1 MRCKT
6 WRTINI
12 CLCGCESRVHHI
24 DTVDPQTFDSNI
36 FHWRKHWNCCFS
48 VVSLLVLQFSGAEWT
63 APVKLNSLHLLIC
76 SNIHRRCCRSGSLC
90 KIFSSNADYRRVVLL
105 RLLRPSLCDGWTAF
119 RVISARVKR
128 ALISLTSVLFAVRG
142 GVSRS
147 GMSFTKMLMQRKVG
161 VTMRSSGNDTG
172 RSHVDSE

>member
-1 MRCKT
+1 MWLWIQSSSHRHCRSSNLRFKYISLKKT
-6 WRTINI
+6 
-12 CLCGCESRVHHI
+12 LKLL
-24 DTVDPQTFDSNI
+24 F
-36 FHWRKHWNCCFS
+36 FCCFFARI
-48 VVSLLVLQFSGAEWT
+48 VVSGAEWT

-76 SNIHRRCCRSGSLC
+76 SNIHRRCCQSGSLC

-105 RLLRPSLCDGWTAF
+105 RLLRLSLCDGWTAF
-119 RVISARVKR
+119 RVIGAPVKQ

-172 RSHVDSE
+172 RSRVDSE